1 MLTLVTNSETA
12 LGNLKPN
19 NRNTLFSRHIH
30 IFIGQI
36 ATWEG
41 WQSQFIMNLVL
52 IIDSWAKCNLTTASD
67 AACSISTGVV
77 SQCFPCKVC

>member
-1 MLTLVTNSETA
+1 MLTLVTNPETA
-12 LGNLKPN
+12 LGNFKPKN
-19 NRNTLFSRHIH
+19 ANTLLSRHIH
-30 IFIGQI
+30 IFIGQM

-52 IIDSWAKCNLTTASD
+52 IIDSWAKCDLATASD